1 MSVDGE
7 LPVKIDVREGRGEDG
22 SYKYSFTYER
32 ATLYEF
38 KFDRK
43 PKPDPKDPC
52 FRCYRRVRPSDQVN
66 VGALFHKQCF
76 RCRICGLPLTQQ
88 TFHRNDANGS
98 TDKEVYCK
106 SHVGK
111 LIDQVRYE
119 RQPLDLENAL
129 PSPGYVIQIPGE
141 NKNLSR
147 SSSPKPVPSPRNS
160 PRASPKVSRATPPN
174 INHFQSTP
182 RTNNLPES
190 SLVSV
195 TPMSNYNDI
204 SSFMPTHPSLD
215 YSTMSATSYL
225 RPRPPLQSFSDFE
238 TSGVFYAQSI
248 LEQRH
253 REEEERLQRFL
264 LEEREKEM
272 RKLDETIGH
281 EKERAASE
289 LLASFEHMSLSG
301 STPNLM
307 AERERIE
314 EHFRRMREDKLKG
327 MMDKISSEEKTRT
340 AKMLDRHG
348 YEMMLL
354 ISEKDKE
361 FDRTAIYDHSMK
373 PAIIPPETK
382 KAELY
387 KSPEVFEHLDKRA
400 IECAG
405 QDYVSFTDLIKDLT
419 RDCESELEKARV
431 IFRWVIAKDLSK
443 HNVNEIIRPNMQAMT
458 LLKGIRSGKE
468 TYHQLFKKLCNFAGL
483 HCEII
488 LGYSKGAGYKPGMKM
503 DSGTFRNSWT
513 AVAIDGN
520 WRFVNCTW
528 AARHVTGHKDNLPEM
543 FHKYDEFYFLTD
555 PEDYIYQHYPD
566 DSSWQLIDIP
576 LPFSEFIS
584 LPVVK
589 SPFFN
594 YGLRFYSNYGGT
606 LTTDTGMVEVRV
618 VASKILGFG
627 SLLESFDKS
636 VESRLLEGR
645 VLLRHVKNEVIF
657 TVNLP
662 RRGLYYFSIYTGDY
676 WHSECLESACSFLVN
691 CTRIVG
697 DPAPAYPPVPFYG
710 PTPVMEDL
718 KISCENQ
725 LDPLIISNGQN
736 MEIIFK
742 LDKDNKITHTFQ
754 FYDTSDESVTDID
767 RYVFLRSRTDTNAT
781 YLIRCPRDG
790 YYIFSLYAS
799 GSDKEGQTLD
809 CAYRYLIINQEAN
822 PNVTVFPKTYH
833 RWQRCT
839 LHEPVS
845 GDLMTNK
852 RYMFRLDVPQAVE
865 VFLVIGEIW
874 YHLKRKLGFTWE
886 ANINTGKNT
895 GTAKVYARFTAE
907 RDASIFAHLLD
918 FELVDD
924 GETEI

>member
-1 MSVDGE
+1 MNGDTD
-7 LPVKIDVREGRGEDG
+7 LPVKIDVQEGRGEDG

-38 KFDRK
+38 KFERK

-52 FRCYRRVRPSDQVN
+52 YRCYRRVLPTDQVN
-66 VGALFHKQCF
+66 VGVLFHKQCF
-76 RCRICGLPLTQQ
+76 RCRICGLPLTMQ

-98 TDKEVYCK
+98 ADKDVYCK

-111 LIDQVRYE
+111 LLDQVRYE
-119 RQPLDLENAL
+119 RQPLDIENAL
-129 PSPGYVIQIPGE
+129 PPSGYAIQLAGDS
-141 NKNLSR
+141 NKNVSR
-147 SSSPKPVPSPRNS
+147 GSSPRPTPSPRNS
-160 PRASPKVSRATPPN
+160 PRSSPNVTRAGTPKG
-174 INHFQSTP
+174 
-182 RTNNLPES
+182 NLTTES

-195 TPMSNYNDI
+195 TPRSMNDI
-204 SSFMPTHPSLD
+204 SSFMQTPYTMD

-225 RPRPPLQSFSDFE
+225 RPKPPLQSFSDFE
-238 TSGVFYAQSI
+238 TSGVFQAQFI

-253 REEEERLQRFL
+253 KEEEERLQRFL

-272 RKLDETIGH
+272 RKLDESLGV
-281 EKERAASE
+281 EKERAAAE
-289 LLASFEHMSLSG
+289 LLSSFEQMSLSG

-314 EHFRRMREDKLKG
+314 DHFRRIREEKLKG
-327 MMDKISSEEKTRT
+327 MMDRISTEEKTRT

-373 PAIIPPETK
+373 PSTISPETK
-382 KAELY
+382 KGELY
-387 KSPEVFEHLDKRA
+387 KSPEIFEQLDKRA
-400 IECAG
+400 MECATQNYG
-405 QDYVSFTDLIKDLT
+405 SFTDLIKDLT

-458 LLKGIRSGKE
+458 LLKGVRSGKE

-503 DSGTFRNSWT
+503 DGGTFRNSWT
-513 AVAIDGN
+513 AVSIDGN

-528 AARHVTGHKDNLPEM
+528 AARHVTGHKDDLPEM

-566 DSSWQLIDIP
+566 DASWQLLDIP
-576 LPFSEFIS
+576 LPFSEFIN

-594 YGLRFYSNYGGT
+594 YGLKFYSNYGGT
-606 LTTDTGMVEVRV
+606 LSTDTGTIEVRV
-618 VASKILGFG
+618 VSSKILGFG
-627 SLLESFDKS
+627 SLLESYDKS

-657 TVNLP
+657 TINLP
-662 RRGLYYFSIYTGDY
+662 KRGLYYFSIYTGDY

-691 CTRIVG
+691 CTRIPF

-710 PTPVMEDL
+710 PTPVMENL

-725 LDPLIISNGQN
+725 IDPLIVVNGQKL
-736 MEIIFK
+736 EIIFK
-742 LDKDNKITHTFQ
+742 LNKENKITHTFQ

-767 RYVFLRSRTDTNAT
+767 RYVFLRSRTDTHAT
-781 YLIRCPRDG
+781 YMIRCPRDG
-790 YYIFSLYAS
+790 YYIFSLYAAC
-799 GSDKEGQTLD
+799 SDQEGQTLD

-822 PNVTVFPKTYH
+822 PTVTVFPKTYH

-874 YHLKRKLGFTWE
+874 YHLKRKLGFSWE
-886 ANINTGKNT
+886 GNVNTGKSS
-895 GTAKVYARFTAE
+895 GTAKIYARFSAE

-918 FELVDD
+918 FELVNDA
-924 GETEI
+924 ETEI